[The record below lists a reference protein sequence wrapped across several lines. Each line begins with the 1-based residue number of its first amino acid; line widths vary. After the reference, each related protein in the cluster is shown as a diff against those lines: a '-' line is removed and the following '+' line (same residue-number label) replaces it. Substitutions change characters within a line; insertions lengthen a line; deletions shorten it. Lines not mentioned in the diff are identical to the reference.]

1 METVAQRILQIVDAY
16 SGEGGKQRWAGVHR
30 HEGRTSAMDCIDPNL
45 RAAVAKK
52 TREELDLENL
62 RGKFTGVTGTRR
74 KSGATTSAGDGAD
87 GEGTS
92 AAKGGG
98 RQRRRARGLAAT
110 Q

>member
-1 METVAQRILQIVDAY
+1 MPLPGGGYVAAQRIR
-16 SGEGGKQRWAGVHR
+16 S
-30 HEGRTSAMDCIDPNL
+30 SCIDPNL

-52 TREELDLENL
+52 TREELDLEIL
-62 RGKFTGVTGTRR
+62 HEKFTGVTGAGNRGGTTP
-74 KSGATTSAGDGAD
+74 GAREGVD

-98 RQRRRARGLAAT
+98 RQKRRARGLAAAT